1 MISVKI
7 HTGIEQIVD
16 LDSIQTKIHKKKK
29 KKSKRYFCC
38 DLRSIDNL
46 YLVEPIFSRNTYCL
60 IPRVVPVHVFK
71 VISWTCLDN
80 QIQHLGCHLF
90 ASN

>member
-29 KKSKRYFCC
+29 KK
-38 DLRSIDNL
+38 
-46 YLVEPIFSRNTYCL
+46 E
-60 IPRVVPVHVFK
+60 
-71 VISWTCLDN
+71 
-80 QIQHLGCHLF
+80 
-90 ASN
+90 